1 MKLHV
6 LSNARDH
13 AKDRSLHSTHALIF
27 GGKIIVFPVV
37 DWQATGGEKLFT
49 NITTRFRVLL
59 YFFLRS
65 NTMSTPLKVKRN
77 TWSIAKEK
85 DFLLLCKEKAITDL
99 LDKCVT
105 SAGVSRPF

>member
-27 GGKIIVFPVV
+27 GGKIIAFPVV

-49 NITTRFRVLL
+49 NYNEFSCPSLFFSSLKYNEHAVKGKKKHLVQSEGKRV
-59 YFFLRS
+59 FVI
-65 NTMSTPLKVKRN
+65 M
-77 TWSIAKEK
+77 
-85 DFLLLCKEKAITDL
+85 
-99 LDKCVT
+99 
-105 SAGVSRPF
+105 